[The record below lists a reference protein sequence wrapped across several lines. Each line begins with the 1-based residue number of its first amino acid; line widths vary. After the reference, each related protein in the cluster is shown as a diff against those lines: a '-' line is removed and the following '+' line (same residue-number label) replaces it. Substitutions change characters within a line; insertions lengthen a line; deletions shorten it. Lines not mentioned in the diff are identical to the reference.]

1 MTIHFSAAK
10 SVYAKNTYCAFPA
23 TWTPTT
29 EENVPYLEDGNV
41 GKALTDGSYSLTIP
55 VDTGNKHV
63 RIAMTGGTYA
73 YYLDHIAVA
82 F

>member
-10 SVYAKNTYCAFPA
+10 DVFSNNTCCAFPA

-29 EENVPYLEDGNV
+29 EEKVPYLEDGNV
-41 GKALTDGSYSLTIP
+41 GKAVTDGSDSLTIP
-55 VDTGNKHV
+55 VNAGNKQV

-73 YYLDHIAVA
+73 YYLDHIDVA